1 MLRIDF
7 IGEDIKN
14 AIENI
19 NIDSEV
25 VRIKIKT

>member
-19 NIDSEV
+19 TIDSEV